1 MKCKHIFHNKCILAW
16 LSKNNRTC
24 PLCREVL
31 RPTPD
36 RVWVSLPQGFV
47 SPSPLPHTPALR
59 KLLNHENK
67 TPTPLPNMRYG
78 LSFHRQAKGTATL
91 LSPIEMNYL
100 KDFLSTAG
108 YGDEECVRLLAR
120 ACGPFSHKIL
130 TASNPKGIARRPNSY
145 PMCSRFCGD
154 FTCKIHNSDEID
166 EEEKN
171 LIHGTKNEC
180 QLDQFMAEARQIS
193 LHALNGVQSN

>member
-1 MKCKHIFHNKCILAW
+1 MSIPVGINQIKSITLDPSILKTLHDTTCPICIEEFLGQQKIIQLTKCKHIFHNKCILAW

-36 RVWVSLPQGFV
+36 RVWVPVPQGFV
-47 SPSPLPHTPALR
+47 PPSPLPNTPALR
-59 KLLNHENK
+59 KLLKHENK

-78 LSFHRQAKGTATL
+78 LSFHRQAEGTATV

-120 ACGPFSHKIL
+120 ACGPFSYCIK
-130 TASNPKGIARRPNSY
+130 S
-145 PMCSRFCGD
+145 CS
-154 FTCKIHNSDEID
+154 SV
-166 EEEKN
+166 
-171 LIHGTKNEC
+171 LY
-180 QLDQFMAEARQIS
+180 L
-193 LHALNGVQSN
+193 